1 MTRAQAGVEAMSP
14 AVAARRADLD
24 FMRAFVMAGLVAF
37 HTAVVLA
44 AGTSWFVHDARSSAG
59 FTVFLVWGSL
69 WGCRCCLWSRAWVS
83 GRRNVVALI
92 SHDRGERA

>member
-69 WGCRCCLWSRAWVS
+69 WGMPLLFVVSGMGVRQAKRSRA
-83 GRRNVVALI
+83 
-92 SHDRGERA
+92 HQP